1 MNKLSVLLNYF
12 FTGIGYGAISY
23 LCILTFAYAGVAPTV
38 KGLVS
43 VFIISGLIGLLS
55 MIVRTD
61 LPLMVALGIH
71 FAGTFFLFLIM
82 MLINN
87 WSVNWWAFLI
97 FLLIYVVIWLICI
110 LEQKRAISRINL
122 QIRKRN
128 KK

>member
-23 LCILTFAYAGVAPTV
+23 LCILTFGYAGVVPTV
-38 KGLVS
+38 KSLVS

-55 MIVRTD
+55 MIMRTD
-61 LPLMVALGIH
+61 LPLMAALGIH
-71 FAGTFFLFLIM
+71 FVGTFFLFLIM
-82 MLINN
+82 MLVNN
-87 WSVNWWAFLI
+87 WPVNWWAILV
-97 FLLIYVVIWLICI
+97 FLLIYVVIWLICV